1 MVAVTLIPFGLA
13 EAREEF
19 KVDISRPGS
28 GARPLTA
35 NVSSFSNIPGAE
47 RGYLPGLMTRTP
59 AVTGSVNAAV
69 VKPDISKAWLSKTH
83 PQFALKASYY
93 SPDSIIVI

>member
-1 MVAVTLIPFGLA
+1 MPFFEKRRSLISCALALLLLVAVTLIPFGLA

-59 AVTGSVNAAV
+59 AVT
-69 VKPDISKAWLSKTH
+69 
-83 PQFALKASYY
+83 
-93 SPDSIIVI
+93 